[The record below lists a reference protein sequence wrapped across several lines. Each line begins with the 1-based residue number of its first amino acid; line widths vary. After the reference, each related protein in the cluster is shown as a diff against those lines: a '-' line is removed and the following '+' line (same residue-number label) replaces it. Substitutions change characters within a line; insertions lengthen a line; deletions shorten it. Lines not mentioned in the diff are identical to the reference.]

1 MDIQPQLL
9 TLARLFEGRLFYIP
23 DYQRSYSWSSR
34 ERKDLFD
41 DIRSAGGKE
50 EGHFMA
56 TLVCLRRT
64 RIKIGIDEYQKL
76 DIVDGQQR
84 LTTLVILLNA
94 IRLAMDP
101 DDKSD
106 SRAASGLRD
115 LLVKPASENLL
126 LLQTN
131 HDSSHYFSDYLYEGE
146 THQPDRAK
154 TIADRE
160 LLSAIQ
166 DCTRFV
172 RNCNREN
179 ADLAELAAVIRNRL
193 SFVLHEISDEKTV
206 YTVFEVL
213 NSRGMPVSWLDRLKT
228 ALMGAAFG
236 LSGVD
241 KRQVV
246 SDLHNVWRE
255 TYRIIGLR
263 QGLSTESLRFA
274 ATLRVSTLPSRPLGE
289 QAAVDELRL
298 GIDTPK
304 HIREVGRWLLK
315 VTEACDKIHRD
326 SRRNAVTQIA
336 QARLLAVAIELK
348 PRLRRAAKDELLGL
362 WESVVFRIYGLMG
375 RDARTSVG
383 DFVRL
388 AWRIVNERMSFDEM
402 AEEIVDIGADFPISQ
417 AIRTIR
423 GTNCYEGWEDHLRY
437 FMARYEEHLADEYGI
452 GLAEEIWEKIWS
464 QNASRSIEHVW
475 SQSSASDDVK
485 HNLGNLVLLPP
496 GLNSKLQDKR
506 PKEKFDAY
514 RKTGLH
520 VAGEVADVGGWSKRA
535 IRSRESRLLRWAS
548 QEWA

>member
-34 ERKDLFD
+34 ERDDLFD
-41 DIRSAGGKE
+41 DITSARGKE

-56 TLVCLRRT
+56 TVVCLRRT
-64 RIKIGIDEYQKL
+64 RVKIGIDEYQKL

-84 LTTLVILLNA
+84 LTTLVILLNT
-94 IRLAMDP
+94 IRLAMDTE
-101 DDKSD
+101 DERE
-106 SRAASGLRD
+106 SRAASGLGD
-115 LLVKPASENLL
+115 LLVKPGSESLL

-131 HDSSHYFSDYLYEGE
+131 HDSSHYFSDYLYEGA
-146 THQPDRAK
+146 TQQPFRAK

-160 LLSAIQ
+160 LLSAIA

-172 RNCNREN
+172 HDWKREHG
-179 ADLAELAAVIRNRL
+179 DLPALAAVIRNRL
-193 SFVLHEISDEKTV
+193 SFVLHEISDERTV

-228 ALMGAAFG
+228 SLMGAAFG
-236 LSGVD
+236 LHGVD
-241 KRQVV
+241 RRQVV
-246 SDLHNVWRE
+246 EDLHSMWRE

-274 ATLRVSTLPSRPLGE
+274 ATLRVSALPSRPLGE
-289 QAAVDELRL
+289 QAAVDELRF
-298 GIDTPK
+298 GIDTPGQ
-304 HIREVGRWLLK
+304 IREVGRWLLK

-326 SRRNAVTQIA
+326 SRRNAVTQIV

-348 PRLRRAAKDELLGL
+348 PRLRRAERDELLGL
-362 WESVVFRIYGLMG
+362 WERVVFRIYGLMG
-375 RDARTSVG
+375 KDARTSVG

-388 AWRIVNERMSFDEM
+388 AWRIVNERLSFEDM
-402 AEEIVDIGADFPISQ
+402 ANAIDGIGSGFPISQ
-417 AIRTIR
+417 AIRTVR

-437 FMARYEEHLADEYGI
+437 FMARYEEHLADEYGV
-452 GLAEEIWEKIWS
+452 GLAEEVWEKIWS

-475 SQSSASDDVK
+475 SQSSASEDVR
-485 HNLGNLVLLPP
+485 HNLGNLILLPP
-496 GLNSKLQDKR
+496 GLNSKLQDRKPR
-506 PKEKFDAY
+506 EKFDAY

-520 VAGEVADVGGWSKRA
+520 VAGEVADAGGWSKKA
-535 IRSRESRLLRWAS
+535 IRSRESRLLRWAT
-548 QEWA
+548 QEWG